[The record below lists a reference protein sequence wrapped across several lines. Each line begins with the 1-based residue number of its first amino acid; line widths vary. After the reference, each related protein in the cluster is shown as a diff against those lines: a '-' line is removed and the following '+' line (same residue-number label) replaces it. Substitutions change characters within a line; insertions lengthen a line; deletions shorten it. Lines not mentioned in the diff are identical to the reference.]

1 MSVPH
6 VARTRMRP
14 LVTLLVITAV
24 LAGPDP
30 LAGQQVET
38 FRLPGDAVAVY
49 NLAGKVQVRD
59 GTGSEVA
66 VTVHRRGPDAGRL
79 AVQTGRVDTNQDGF
93 GTVASLRVIYPQE
106 TIVYADGTGSTEIR
120 VRSDGTFFG
129 GYEEGRAEGRKVRIR
144 DSGSGVSAH
153 ADLEI
158 AVPDGRALYLALATG
173 EVRVEN
179 VTGRLYVDVASAD
192 IVSSGGSGD
201 FVFDT
206 GSGDVEVDAHEG
218 GLACDT
224 GSGDVQINN
233 VQGGELTFDT
243 GSGNVTGGS
252 LRASRLIADTGSGD
266 VRLDGLRADRVTADT
281 GSGDVELEFDSSPVD
296 LLVDVGSGDV
306 RIRVPNGYGA
316 TVEVDTGSG
325 GIHTGLPI
333 QVLEIGEDR
342 LRGTIGDGS
351 GQLRIDTG
359 SGDVRIE
366 AR

>member
-1 MSVPH
+1 ML
-6 VARTRMRP
+6 P
-14 LVTLLVITAV
+14 LAMLLAILVIPA
-24 LAGPDP
+24 APGS
-30 LAGQQVET
+30 LAGQQAET

-49 NLAGKVQVRD
+49 NLAGKVQVRR
-59 GTGSEVA
+59 GSGSEVA
-66 VTVHRRGPDAGRL
+66 VTVHRRGSDAGRL
-79 AVQTGRVDTNQDGF
+79 AVQTGRVDTRQDGF
-93 GTVASLRVIYPQE
+93 GTVASLRVVYPQE
-106 TIVYADGTGSTEIR
+106 TIVYADGSGNTEIR

-129 GYEEGRAEGRKVRIR
+129 GYEEGRDEGRKVRIR
-144 DSGSGVSAH
+144 DSGSGVRAH
-153 ADLEI
+153 ADIEI
-158 AVPDGRALYLALATG
+158 AVPDGRALFLALATG

-179 VTGRLYVDVASAD
+179 VSGRLYVDVASAD
-192 IVSSGGSGD
+192 IVSSGGKGD

-206 GSGDVEVDAHEG
+206 GSGDVEVVGHEG
-218 GLACDT
+218 GLLCDT
-224 GSGDVQINN
+224 GSGDVQLDN

-281 GSGDVELEFDSSPVD
+281 GSGDVELEFDSSPAD

-306 RIRVPNGYGA
+306 RIRVPDGFGA

-333 QVLEIGEDR
+333 QVLEIDDDR

-351 GQLRIDTG
+351 GRLRIDTG